1 MSVIAILNAESV
13 TDDDDLART
22 ARQLPGGAW
31 PGRAAGYTYDG
42 AAYCLDCSGDV
53 TIECADDG
61 ETYTMPE
68 FPADCHDPNGFG
80 VGVVS
85 VSGEWDY
92 PGASC
97 HVCHD
102 RLNTNLLVYDG
113 HNAHPTPVVEVRD
126 PDGAGEFATAYLLTD
141 DDTEVRIML
150 AEEFPPYGGAGD
162 TSWIPRGDVV
172 DGLDN

>member
-42 AAYCLDCSGDV
+42 AAYCLDCATDV
-53 TIECADDG
+53 RIECADDG

-68 FPADCHDPNGFG
+68 FPAFGHDPNGFG
-80 VGVVS
+80 VGVVG
-85 VSGEWDY
+85 VSAEWDY

-113 HNAHPTPVVEVRD
+113 HGAHPRPTVEVRD
-126 PDGAGEFATAYLLTD
+126 PDGMGRHAVAFLLDD

-150 AEEFPPYGGAGD
+150 AEDFSPYGEAGD
-162 TSWIPRGDVV
+162 SSWIPRDDVV
-172 DGLDN
+172 GGLDD